1 MPHLTDLKP
10 TEAVAEAQRQARD
23 DRQQAV
29 ERLDRYLRA
38 RLLAYLQNRE
48 GERAQLAKALVAAR
62 TWAVREVE
70 THRDRWSLLLEVL
83 EDSRRV
89 ASRAEQVEL
98 LTNRESS
105 ILAKLVIGASESSG
119 MRPRDLAAR
128 LGTSE
133 QNVNNYLRRME
144 EEGLVVRHR
153 APGQRA
159 VLVFPTRKA
168 IDLAEQL
175 GASASEQLGGVPL
188 PGSEATET
196 APETRLWYFN

>member
-1 MPHLTDLKP
+1 MLHLTDLEP
-10 TEAVAEAQRQARD
+10 TEAVAEARRQARD
-23 DRQQAV
+23 DREQAV

-38 RLLAYLQNRE
+38 RLLAYLQNRD

-89 ASRAEQVEL
+89 ASTAEQVEL
-98 LTNRESS
+98 LTDRESS
-105 ILAKLVIGASESSG
+105 ILTKLAIGASESSG
-119 MRPRDLAAR
+119 LRPKDLAAR

-133 QNVNNYLRRME
+133 QNVNNYLRRLE
-144 EEGLVVRHR
+144 TAGLVVRHR

-168 IDLAEQL
+168 LDLADRF
-175 GASASEQLGGVPL
+175 GSSASEQEGGAPL
-188 PGSEATET
+188 PGSEVTEK
-196 APETRLWYFN
+196 APETTLWHLN